1 MFWAA
6 SCTKDTEIKDSILI
20 WQELAVRRKT
30 HSSKHISKDTHQ
42 QAQYSVISVWMKV
55 RIIWFQDKHTQFLIY
70 PARKSGKAHQRGQ
83 LLY

>member
-30 HSSKHISKDTHQ
+30 HSSKYISKDTHQ

-55 RIIWFQDKHTQFLIY
+55 HII
-70 PARKSGKAHQRGQ
+70 
-83 LLY
+83 